1 MMSVLRLHGCALIHH
16 CSECTRTEMLPFLH
30 CCLLIF
36 KLREPRRALQLS
48 SSARFLVGPCLDQRG
63 CLSAHGGEDAF
74 CFSAYLNEVS
84 NVEQVVKSV
93 AGEKVQ
99 VQLPLLWG

>member
-1 MMSVLRLHGCALIHH
+1 MNDERTEVAWL
-16 CSECTRTEMLPFLH
+16 CSDPSLQRMHSHRTEMLPFLH

-48 SSARFLVGPCLDQRG
+48 SSARFLVGPCLDQQG

-74 CFSAYLNEVS
+74 CFSAYLT
-84 NVEQVVKSV
+84 
-93 AGEKVQ
+93 
-99 VQLPLLWG
+99 